1 MQITKLMTKTTAEKK
16 CVRNMPTM
24 VASQGDTKLN
34 KLLARPNKLR
44 MWHCVDI
51 FLFQSHLGQFT
62 RPFDKRE

>member
-1 MQITKLMTKTTAEKK
+1 MTKTTAEKK

-44 MWHCVDI
+44 IWHCVDI
-51 FLFQSHLGQFT
+51 FFISE
-62 RPFDKRE
+62 PFVSVHTTF